1 MNVVELAKEAGFF
14 EFNIEGW
21 SKEFEKFA
29 ALVRA
34 EALEEA
40 FLVCQ
45 QISMRYLENY
55 APDKCAAAIRR
66 LK

>member
-1 MNVVELAKEAGFF
+1 MNIIKLAKEAGWT
-14 EFNIEGW
+14 ESTWEG
-21 SKEFEKFA
+21 FLNKFA

-40 FLVCQ
+40 AKVQ
-45 QISMRYLENY
+45 EQRSIERHGY
-55 APDKCAAAIRR
+55 DKHKDAAATRG